1 MTIRVDF
8 YILPD
13 VDVSARARFTCRLA
27 YKAAAAGL
35 RVHVHTGSLAESNDL
50 DALMW
55 DYPSYQFLPHCLAEE
70 PEAESAPVTVGHGS
84 TRIDRDQLLINLNDA
99 IPEFFGRFDRV
110 AEIVVEH
117 QRPQMRDHYRFYRNR
132 GYALYHHEM
141 NQWEDQ

>member
-1 MTIRVDF
+1 MTTRIDF

-27 YKAAAAGL
+27 YKAASAGMN
-35 RVHVHTGSLAESNDL
+35 VHVHADSAAECDDI

-55 DYPSYQFLPHCLAEE
+55 AYPRHQFLPHARGDA
-70 PEAESAPVTVGHGS
+70 PDASTVPVTLGHDAPPG
-84 TRIDRDQLLINLNDA
+84 DRDRLLINLSA
-99 IPEFFGRFDRV
+99 SIPEFFSRFERV

-117 QRPQMRDHYRFYRNR
+117 QRPQLREHYRYYRNR
-132 GYALYHHEM
+132 GYALFHHEM